1 MLNRKHYRGTLT
13 AGVAVAL
20 LQVGGAIATPSN
32 RIFYDAALCNP
43 PYSLTAASTVYDAA
57 EELAKPETSSLDAAI
72 YKVPQQIG
80 QDGFQSNEV
89 FFANSA
95 VGILI
100 EGLHADE
107 LAAKYD
113 LKPETSDL
121 LGTSSKGYSR
131 QLSEERQPAPG
142 LTGPGKVS
150 IVAREGGGLPGK
162 TLLACELVAD

>member
-1 MLNRKHYRGTLT
+1 MLNLKHHRGPLAACLT
-13 AGVAVAL
+13 VAM
-20 LQVGGAIATPSN
+20 LQVGGAMAAPSN
-32 RIFYDAALCNP
+32 RIFYDAAVCNP
-43 PYSLTAASTVYDAA
+43 PYSLTSASSIYDAA
-57 EELAKPETSSLDAAI
+57 EELAKPETSSLGAAI

-100 EGLHADE
+100 EGLRADE

-121 LGTSSKGYSR
+121 LGTSSKGYAR
-131 QLSEERQPAPG
+131 QLS
-142 LTGPGKVS
+142 
-150 IVAREGGGLPGK
+150 
-162 TLLACELVAD
+162 